1 MGYSPRDQK
10 LLEITAWLTLS
21 TLSKMVIGVSPEGI
35 EKRAEDKQTHV
46 LKILSPSPAKPKWI

>member
-1 MGYSPRDQK
+1 
-10 LLEITAWLTLS
+10 
-21 TLSKMVIGVSPEGI
+21 MVIGVSPEGI